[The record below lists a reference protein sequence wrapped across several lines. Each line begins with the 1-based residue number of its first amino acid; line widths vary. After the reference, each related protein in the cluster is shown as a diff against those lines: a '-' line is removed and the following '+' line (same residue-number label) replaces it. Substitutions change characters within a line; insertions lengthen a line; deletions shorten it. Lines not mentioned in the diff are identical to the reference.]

1 MIAVDTSSLIAFLAG
16 AEGAD
21 IDLIHQA
28 VAEDRLRLPPP
39 VLSELLSTQAQAA
52 QMDYLLQVVPLLE
65 VAPDYWA
72 RAGLTRRMLLA
83 AGRKARL
90 ADVLIAQACLDAD
103 VALITR
109 DKDFAAIATFCG
121 LKLAL

>member
-16 AEGAD
+16 DEGAD

-39 VLSELLSTQAQAA
+39 VLSELLSSHAQAA
-52 QMDYLLQVVPLLE
+52 QMDYLLQIVPLLE
-65 VAPDYWA
+65 LLPDYLA
-72 RAGLTRRMLLA
+72 RAGLMRRTLLA

-90 ADVLIAQACLDAD
+90 TDVLIAQACLDAD

-109 DKDFAAIATFCG
+109 DTDFAAIAALCG

>member
-16 AEGAD
+16 DEGVD

-28 VAEDRLRLPPP
+28 VTEDRLRLPPP

-52 QMDYLLQVVPLLE
+52 QMDYLLKVAPLLE
-65 VAPDYWA
+65 LLPDYWI
-72 RAGLTRRMLLA
+72 RAGFMRRKILEVR
-83 AGRKARL
+83 RKVRL
-90 ADVLIAQACLDAD
+90 EDVLTVQACLDAD

-121 LKLAL
+121 LNLAC

>member
-16 AEGAD
+16 DEGAD
-21 IDLIHQA
+21 IDLIYQA

-39 VLSELLSTQAQAA
+39 VLSELLSSQAQAA

-65 VAPDYWA
+65 LLPDYWM
-72 RAGLTRRMLLA
+72 RAGLMRRTLLA
-83 AGRKARL
+83 AGRKAKL

-109 DKDFAAIATFCG
+109 DTDFAAIVTVCG
-121 LKLAL
+121 LKLAC

>member
-16 AEGAD
+16 DEGAD

-39 VLSELLSTQAQAA
+39 VLAELLSSRAQAE

-65 VAPDYWA
+65 LLPDYWA
-72 RAGLTRRMLLA
+72 RAGLMRRTLLA

-109 DKDFAAIATFCG
+109 DTDFAAIAAMCG
-121 LKLAL
+121 LKLAC

>member
-16 AEGAD
+16 DEGAD

-28 VAEDRLRLPPP
+28 VAEDCLRLPPP
-39 VLSELLSTQAQAA
+39 VLSELLSSQAQAA

-65 VAPDYWA
+65 LLPDYWA
-72 RAGLTRRMLLA
+72 RAGLMRRTLLA

-109 DKDFAAIATFCG
+109 DTDFAAIAALCG
-121 LKLAL
+121 LNLAC

>member
-16 AEGAD
+16 DEGAD

-39 VLSELLSTQAQAA
+39 VLPELLSSQAQAA

-65 VAPDYWA
+65 LLPDYWA
-72 RAGLTRRMLLA
+72 RAGLMRRTLLA

-109 DKDFAAIATFCG
+109 DTDFAAIASLCG

>member
-16 AEGAD
+16 DEGAD

-39 VLSELLSTQAQAA
+39 VLAELLSSRAQAE

-65 VAPDYWA
+65 LLPDYWA
-72 RAGLTRRMLLA
+72 RAGLMRRTLLA

-109 DKDFAAIATFCG
+109 DTDFAAIATLCG
-121 LKLAL
+121 LKLAC

>member
-16 AEGAD
+16 DEGVD

-39 VLSELLSTQAQAA
+39 VLSELLSSRAQAE
-52 QMDYLLQVVPLLE
+52 QMDYLLHVVPLLE
-65 VAPDYWA
+65 LLPDYWA
-72 RAGLTRRMLLA
+72 RAGLMRRTLLA

-90 ADVLIAQACLDAD
+90 ADVLIAQSCLDAD

-109 DKDFAAIATFCG
+109 DTDFAAIAAMCG
-121 LKLAL
+121 LKLAC